1 MFKSFFMLPKTFFFL
16 SFLHRHLQALRKNR
30 TPSTTSEDSSKF
42 QSTGSLDRD
51 PSEVELSSSPS
62 ARDFLSRMDSKR
74 KGKNLNPFSS
84 NSSQK
89 GQNSEAQSQMPSRLL
104 QLAKPKEKKDK
115 KKKKGKGQ
123 QSQTTGSVSHLL

>member
-1 MFKSFFMLPKTFFFL
+1 M
-16 SFLHRHLQALRKNR
+16 
-30 TPSTTSEDSSKF
+30 
-42 QSTGSLDRD
+42 DRD

-89 GQNSEAQSQMPSRLL
+89 GQNSEAQSQIPSRLL

-123 QSQTTGSVSHLL
+123 QSQAAGRVSIICFNIQHEIQTDTFLS